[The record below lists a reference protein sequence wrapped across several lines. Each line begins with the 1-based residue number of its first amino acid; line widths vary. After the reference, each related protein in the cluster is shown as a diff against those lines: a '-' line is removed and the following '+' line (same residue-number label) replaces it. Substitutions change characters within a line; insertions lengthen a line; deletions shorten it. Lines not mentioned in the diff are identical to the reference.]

1 MANARPDRPTSFE
14 GGATE
19 GEEDDDNNVDKSSPK
34 DESLT
39 SNNKQN
45 GVPPVRN
52 VDRYGF
58 MGGDQYTSPEEIPKV
73 TLDIIRKREVKWVE
87 MFENWEKW
95 MTKRFKRVRARC
107 RKGIPPS
114 LRARAWQYLC
124 GSKFLMDQ
132 NQGKFEEYLHKA
144 GDPKWIEDIHK
155 DLHRQFPLHEIFA
168 LRGGHGQ
175 EDLFRILKAYTIHN
189 PQDGY
194 CQAQGP
200 IAAVLLM
207 HMPAEQAFWC
217 LVSICEKYL
226 PGYYSPGLEAVH
238 IDGDVLFGLLKK
250 SSPLIYKHLK
260 KQKIEPILYMT
271 EWFMCIFSR
280 TLPWTAVL
288 RVWDMFFCEGVK
300 VMFRIALVLFKLTLG
315 TPEKLAECPTL
326 YETMEKLRHIPHE
339 LIDGDFISKESLKLN
354 VDEKDMEKEH
364 QYQITKRRNLR
375 EKAQS
380 SAKTERHGSKKK
392 KKEKLLENGQKD
404 KKPDGNSHL
413 TFWKFQNKLSMKE
426 THIEKNTVMTTV
438 AKGVESEQILQ
449 QKFPVSESESESL
462 KKSTVTTESKMQE
475 MKMAKILAEEAFT
488 AKSQQTL
495 QPVAPDAP
503 LSVEIT
509 KSSSEAR
516 LQQSQSLQPM
526 TQTSLSDVPLSLSVT
541 KERASSE
548 AKLQHISS
556 DVHVTTKRPLLE
568 FSPSSEESKTQ
579 SPDENQLQQSLPEA
593 KPQQHFGNTYTVM
606 VEQQMHSCHQKDE
619 KDEIHSI
626 NLAANLEPG
635 QLLTYPIS
643 QIQTKSQSPGSC
655 QQLIE
660 EAENEH
666 SYTDNQLTGQFK
678 ADIQRTH
685 SDSIP
690 SEVTLPV
697 EMQTSD
703 MCKSESHSPSPS
715 RHLICKAVHDPIK
728 TQCPNLTT
736 TGPNESPQSS
746 DASESVSSSG
756 EVPELK
762 SLFVNSLSMEP
773 DTVECQQIQ
782 QSFTD
787 EISNDKNDV
796 RHQVEYFDDQ
806 IQPKKDLEAETISHV
821 VQQVSPMAL
830 EPVFDEMQLQQHP
843 PTEQSIP
850 TKQPDEAASN
860 LVNMHIVLEPN
871 NSSTAENEIETA
883 SLAHQNQ
890 QITSEPLIVKSQQV
904 LHSKKVKP
912 KHSLA
917 DSQKIQSSQPLSTE
931 IVTVKPQNLSSTF
944 QMEASSISPE
954 SAMLPSDTV
963 VVKEQSVQPVKE
975 ELAVESLLI
984 KTQRPLQLAEVMS
997 VKLKQLSLSAIEATS
1012 TEPSHLNLVS
1022 PKENPKSEAKKPLCI
1037 PDSIEDQS
1045 SSLEQYPNLTTDEL
1059 VDEKETQNIQESI
1072 KIKHASVTEQL
1083 VQELSWQTVQHSN
1096 KDGTLISVGAE
1107 ESLPPKYDSLQMK
1120 ETHI

>member
-1 MANARPDRPTSFE
+1 M
-14 GGATE
+14 
-19 GEEDDDNNVDKSSPK
+19 K
-34 DESLT
+34 D
-39 SNNKQN
+39 
-45 GVPPVRN
+45 
-52 VDRYGF
+52 
-58 MGGDQYTSPEEIPKV
+58 
-73 TLDIIRKREVKWVE
+73 
-87 MFENWEKW
+87 
-95 MTKRFKRVRARC
+95 
-107 RKGIPPS
+107 
-114 LRARAWQYLC
+114 
-124 GSKFLMDQ
+124 
-132 NQGKFEEYLHKA
+132 
-144 GDPKWIEDIHK
+144 
-155 DLHRQFPLHEIFA
+155 
-168 LRGGHGQ
+168 
-175 EDLFRILKAYTIHN
+175 
-189 PQDGY
+189 
-194 CQAQGP
+194 
-200 IAAVLLM
+200 
-207 HMPAEQAFWC
+207 
-217 LVSICEKYL
+217 
-226 PGYYSPGLEAVH
+226 
-238 IDGDVLFGLLKK
+238 
-250 SSPLIYKHLK
+250 
-260 KQKIEPILYMT
+260 
-271 EWFMCIFSR
+271 
-280 TLPWTAVL
+280 
-288 RVWDMFFCEGVK
+288 
-300 VMFRIALVLFKLTLG
+300 
-315 TPEKLAECPTL
+315 
-326 YETMEKLRHIPHE
+326 
-339 LIDGDFISKESLKLN
+339 
-354 VDEKDMEKEH
+354 
-364 QYQITKRRNLR
+364 
-375 EKAQS
+375 
-380 SAKTERHGSKKK
+380 
-392 KKEKLLENGQKD
+392 
-404 KKPDGNSHL
+404 
-413 TFWKFQNKLSMKE
+413 
-426 THIEKNTVMTTV
+426 THIENTLMTTV

-449 QKFPVSESESESL
+449 PKFPVSESETESF
-462 KKSTVTTESKMQE
+462 KKPTVTTESKMQE

-495 QPVAPDAP
+495 QPVVPDAP
-503 LSVEIT
+503 LSVEVT

-516 LQQSQSLQPM
+516 LQQSQSLQPV

-579 SPDENQLQQSLPEA
+579 SPDGNQLQQSFPKA
-593 KPQQHFGNTYTVM
+593 KQHFGNTYTVM
-606 VEQQMHSCHQKDE
+606 VDQQMSSCHQKDE

-635 QLLTYPIS
+635 QLLTYPTS

-660 EAENEH
+660 EAENKH
-666 SYTDNQLTGQFK
+666 SYPDNQLTGQFK

-703 MCKSESHSPSPS
+703 MCKSKSHSPSPS
-715 RHLICKAVHDPIK
+715 RHLIWEAVHDPIK
-728 TQCPNLTT
+728 TECPNLTT
-736 TGPNESPQSS
+736 TGPNESQSS
-746 DASESVSSSG
+746 DASEGVSSSG

-762 SLFVNSLSMEP
+762 SLFVNSLSTES

-796 RHQVEYFDDQ
+796 RHQMEYFDDQ
-806 IQPKKDLEAETISHV
+806 IQPKKDLEVETISNV
-821 VQQVSPMAL
+821 VQQLSPMAL

-843 PTEQSIP
+843 PIEQSIP

-871 NSSTAENEIETA
+871 NSSTADNEIETA
-883 SLAHQNQ
+883 RVAHQNQ

-904 LHSKKVKP
+904 LHPKKVKP

-917 DSQKIQSSQPLSTE
+917 NSQQIQSSQPLSTE
-931 IVTVKPQNLSSTF
+931 IITVKPQNLSSTL

-984 KTQRPLQLAEVMS
+984 KTQRPLQVAEVMS
-997 VKLKQLSLSAIEATS
+997 VRLKQLSLSAIEATS

-1022 PKENPKSEAKKPLCI
+1022 PNENPKSEAKKPLCI

>member
-1 MANARPDRPTSFE
+1 M
-14 GGATE
+14 
-19 GEEDDDNNVDKSSPK
+19 K
-34 DESLT
+34 D
-39 SNNKQN
+39 
-45 GVPPVRN
+45 
-52 VDRYGF
+52 
-58 MGGDQYTSPEEIPKV
+58 
-73 TLDIIRKREVKWVE
+73 
-87 MFENWEKW
+87 
-95 MTKRFKRVRARC
+95 
-107 RKGIPPS
+107 
-114 LRARAWQYLC
+114 
-124 GSKFLMDQ
+124 
-132 NQGKFEEYLHKA
+132 
-144 GDPKWIEDIHK
+144 
-155 DLHRQFPLHEIFA
+155 
-168 LRGGHGQ
+168 
-175 EDLFRILKAYTIHN
+175 
-189 PQDGY
+189 
-194 CQAQGP
+194 
-200 IAAVLLM
+200 
-207 HMPAEQAFWC
+207 
-217 LVSICEKYL
+217 
-226 PGYYSPGLEAVH
+226 
-238 IDGDVLFGLLKK
+238 
-250 SSPLIYKHLK
+250 
-260 KQKIEPILYMT
+260 
-271 EWFMCIFSR
+271 
-280 TLPWTAVL
+280 
-288 RVWDMFFCEGVK
+288 
-300 VMFRIALVLFKLTLG
+300 
-315 TPEKLAECPTL
+315 
-326 YETMEKLRHIPHE
+326 
-339 LIDGDFISKESLKLN
+339 
-354 VDEKDMEKEH
+354 
-364 QYQITKRRNLR
+364 
-375 EKAQS
+375 
-380 SAKTERHGSKKK
+380 
-392 KKEKLLENGQKD
+392 
-404 KKPDGNSHL
+404 
-413 TFWKFQNKLSMKE
+413 
-426 THIEKNTVMTTV
+426 THIENTLMTTV

-449 QKFPVSESESESL
+449 PKFPVSESESESF
-462 KKSTVTTESKMQE
+462 KKPTVTTESKMQE

-495 QPVAPDAP
+495 QPVVPDAP
-503 LSVEIT
+503 LSVEVT

-516 LQQSQSLQPM
+516 LQQSQSLQPV
-526 TQTSLSDVPLSLSVT
+526 TQTSLSDVPSLSVT

-579 SPDENQLQQSLPEA
+579 SPDGNQLQQSLPKE

-606 VEQQMHSCHQKDE
+606 VDQQMSSCHQKDE

-635 QLLTYPIS
+635 QLLTYPTS

-660 EAENEH
+660 EAENKH
-666 SYTDNQLTGQFK
+666 SYPDNQLTGQFK

-703 MCKSESHSPSPS
+703 MCKSKSHSPSPS
-715 RHLICKAVHDPIK
+715 RHLIWKAVHDPIK
-728 TQCPNLTT
+728 TECPNLTT
-736 TGPNESPQSS
+736 TGPNESQSS
-746 DASESVSSSG
+746 DASEGVSSSG

-762 SLFVNSLSMEP
+762 PLFVNSLSTES

-796 RHQVEYFDDQ
+796 RHQMEYFDDQ
-806 IQPKKDLEAETISHV
+806 IQPKKDLEAETISNV
-821 VQQVSPMAL
+821 VQQVSPMAM
-830 EPVFDEMQLQQHP
+830 EHVFDEMQLQQHP
-843 PTEQSIP
+843 PIEQSIP

-871 NSSTAENEIETA
+871 NSSTADNEIETA
-883 SLAHQNQ
+883 RVAHQHQ
-890 QITSEPLIVKSQQV
+890 QIISEPLIVKSQQV
-904 LHSKKVKP
+904 LHPKKVKP

-917 DSQKIQSSQPLSTE
+917 NSQQIQSSQPLSTE
-931 IVTVKPQNLSSTF
+931 IVTVKPQNLSSTL

-997 VKLKQLSLSAIEATS
+997 VRLKQLSLSAIEATS

-1022 PKENPKSEAKKPLCI
+1022 PNENPKSEAKKPLCI

-1072 KIKHASVTEQL
+1072 KVKHASVTEQL